1 MDESEE
7 NRLKK
12 LQLVLLLAAFDMRQA
27 EAAARALEREDE
39 DLPLMLALEAGMVVC
54 YVRAFTQSSLMIL
67 PPEYAPSTSPDAEL
81 HQDLC
86 YRRDKIYA
94 HTDKDSGRTASIKI
108 LSGAGDVSNLQWEQG
123 WNAYPRELIPPVI
136 DLFQRQH
143 DRFIADARDIQ
154 TRLDAEG
161 AA

>member
-1 MDESEE
+1 MDESKQK
-7 NRLKK
+7 RLKK

-54 YVRAFTQSSLMIL
+54 YVRAFTRSSLMTL
-67 PPEYAPSTSPDAEL
+67 PPEYASSTSSDAEL

-123 WNAYPRELIPPVI
+123 WNAYPPRTHPSGHRPVPATA
-136 DLFQRQH
+136 RPVH
-143 DRFIADARDIQ
+143 CRRPRHSDAAGR
-154 TRLDAEG
+154 
-161 AA
+161 